1 MILEPNKIKSVTA
14 STFFPSICQE
24 VMGPDATILVFL
36 ILSFKPD
43 FSLFSFTFTK
53 RLFSSSSLSVIRV
66 VSSAYLRLLI
76 FLPAILITA
85 CDSSVQYF
93 AWYCYCLVARSCP
106 TLCNPMY
113 CSTPGFPVPHHL
125 PEFPQIHVHWISDV
139 HMMYSAYKLNKQSDN
154 TQPCCTPF
162 PILNQSVVHVKF

>member
-1 MILEPNKIKSVTA
+1 MAVVTVHSDFGA
-14 STFFPSICQE
+14 QENCFKFLPFYLSGSDGIRLCDLGFTNVEFSPSIYHE
-24 VMGPDATILVFL
+24 VKGLGAMVLVFL

-93 AWYCYCLVARSCP
+93 A
-106 TLCNPMY
+106 
-113 CSTPGFPVPHHL
+113 
-125 PEFPQIHVHWISDV
+125 
-139 HMMYSAYKLNKQSDN
+139 
-154 TQPCCTPF
+154 
-162 PILNQSVVHVKF
+162 